1 METGDSRGGK
11 AGRAGRVPGREANT
25 SHYEKQNLPD
35 IFPFRKLGNIYF
47 MTFSSGFALFYS
59 N

>member
-1 METGDSRGGK
+1 M
-11 AGRAGRVPGREANT
+11 AGQEGREGRTVPGGEANI
-25 SHYEKQNLPD
+25 SRYEKQNLPA
-35 IFPFRKLGNIYF
+35 IFPFRKLGNISF

>member
-1 METGDSRGGK
+1 M
-11 AGRAGRVPGREANT
+11 VPGGEANI
-25 SHYEKQNLPD
+25 SRYEKQNLPD

-47 MTFSSGFALFYS
+47 MTFSSAFALFYS